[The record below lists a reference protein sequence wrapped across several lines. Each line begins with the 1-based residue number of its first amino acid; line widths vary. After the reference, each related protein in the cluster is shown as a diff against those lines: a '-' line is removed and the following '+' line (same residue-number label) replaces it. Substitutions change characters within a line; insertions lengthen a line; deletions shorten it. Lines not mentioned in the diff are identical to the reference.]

1 MSQSKVDQR
10 VSIEVDNIGG
20 ISRSTAEFEPGVTI
34 LTGRNATNRTSFL
47 QAIMA
52 ALGSD
57 TATLKAD
64 ADEGAV
70 KLEINGGTYTR
81 TLSKQG
87 DTVTMTGD
95 PYLDDAAIA
104 DRFAFLLENNDCRR
118 AIARG
123 DDLREL
129 IMEPVDTAE
138 IERQIRS
145 LENERDGLDSKI
157 RTIEDKK
164 RNIPN
169 LEQEKADIKSDLVEK
184 EGQIENKKRKIE
196 NIDRNIDETR
206 EGKEKLE
213 SKIDDLGSLRNDL
226 SRVRSQISSEEESIT
241 ALEDEIEDLHA
252 KRDELSPVPEKKLSE
267 IDQEIQRLRGQ
278 IDAIDQ
284 TVNELRSVVDFN
296 EDVLDDGHSHVL
308 DHLDDDDSG
317 NVTDQLLD
325 ESQTVTCWTCGSE
338 VDTDQIDQTLEELRT
353 LRSDKMDQRQ
363 DLKQE
368 IEDLQSEKRELEQ
381 RRDHYQTLKQK
392 LDDAEREL
400 EDREETLKELRDRET
415 ELEEE
420 IETLEAEVEQ
430 LQEQEYSEILELNE
444 ELNTLEFEREQLESD
459 LEDIEDE
466 IDRIEAK
473 VEELDALQAQREE
486 LQRELEDLRSR
497 VETLQEQA
505 VEEFNDRMETVL
517 DLLEYEN
524 LERIWIER
532 TRETVRDGR
541 RKVEQD
547 RFDLHVVRSGDSG
560 AVFEDTVEHLSE
572 SEREVTGLVFALAGY
587 LVHELYEMVP
597 FMLLDSVEAIDP
609 ERIAHLIDY
618 FGGHADYLV
627 VALLEDDAAALDD
640 DYTRITDI

>member
-1 MSQSKVDQR
+1 MSRSTLDQR
-10 VSIEVDNIGG
+10 ASIEISNIGG
-20 ISRSTAEFEPGVTI
+20 IDRANAEFEPGVTI

-64 ADEGAV
+64 ADEGSV
-70 KLEINGGTYTR
+70 TLDIDGETYTR

-87 DTVTMTGD
+87 DTITMTGD
-95 PYLDDAAIA
+95 PYLDNADIA

-129 IMEPVDTAE
+129 IMEPVDTDE

-145 LENERDGLDSKI
+145 LEDERDELDSKI
-157 RTIEDKK
+157 RTIENEK
-164 RNIPN
+164 RNLPN
-169 LEQEKADIKSDLVEK
+169 LEQEKTDIGSKLGEK
-184 EGQIENKKRKIE
+184 EGQIEKKKSEIE
-196 NIDRNIDETR
+196 NIDKNVDETR
-206 EGKEKLE
+206 EEKEELE
-213 SKIDDLGSLRNDL
+213 SKMDDLGSLRNDL

-241 ALEDEIEDLHA
+241 ALENEIEDL
-252 KRDELSPVPEKKLSE
+252 KTEREDLSPVPDEKLSE
-267 IDQEIQRLRGQ
+267 IDQDIQRLRGQ
-278 IDAIDQ
+278 IEAIDQ

-325 ESQTVTCWTCGSE
+325 ESQTVTCWTCGSQ

-368 IEDLQSEKRELEQ
+368 IEDFQSEKRELEQ
-381 RRDHYQTLKQK
+381 QRNRYQSLKQK

-400 EDREETLKELRDRET
+400 EDREESLEELRERET
-415 ELEEE
+415 ELEDE
-420 IETLEAEVEQ
+420 IKTLEAEVEQ

-444 ELNTLEFEREQLESD
+444 ELNTLEFEREQLESE
-459 LEDIEDE
+459 LENVEDE
-466 IDRIEAK
+466 IDRIEAQ
-473 VEELDALQAQREE
+473 VEELESLEAQRDE
-486 LQRELEDLRSR
+486 LRRELEDLRSR

-541 RKVEQD
+541 HKVEQD

-587 LVHELYEMVP
+587 LVHELYETVP
-597 FMLLDSVEAIDP
+597 FMLLDSIEAIDP
-609 ERIAHLIDY
+609 ERISHLIDY

-627 VALLEDDAAALDD
+627 VALLEDDAAALND
-640 DYTRITDI
+640 DYTRISNL

>member
-1 MSQSKVDQR
+1 
-10 VSIEVDNIGG
+10 
-20 ISRSTAEFEPGVTI
+20 
-34 LTGRNATNRTSFL
+34 
-47 QAIMA
+47 MA

-57 TATLKAD
+57 TTTLKAD
-64 ADEGAV
+64 ADEGSV
-70 KLEINGGTYTR
+70 MLKIGGETYTR
-81 TLSKQG
+81 TLSRQG
-87 DTVTMTGD
+87 ETVTIAGD
-95 PYLDDAAIA
+95 PYLDDADIA

-129 IMEPVDTAE
+129 IMGPVDTDE

-145 LENERDGLDSKI
+145 IETERDELDSKI
-157 RTIEDKK
+157 RAIENEK
-164 RNIPN
+164 RNLPD
-169 LEQEKADIKSDLVEK
+169 LEKEKTDIESDLSEK
-184 EGQIENKKRKIE
+184 EDEIEKKKIE
-196 NIDRNIDETR
+196 IGEIDKSIDETR
-206 EGKEKLE
+206 EEKGELE
-213 SKIDDLGSLRNDL
+213 SKIDRLGSLRNDL
-226 SRVRSQISSEEESIT
+226 NRVRNQISSEEESIT

-252 KRDELSPVPEKKLSE
+252 EREDLSPVPDEKLTE
-267 IDQEIQRLRGQ
+267 IDQDIQRLRGQ

-284 TVNELRSVVDFN
+284 TINELQSVVNFN

-308 DHLDDDDSG
+308 DHLDNDDSG
-317 NVTDQLLD
+317 DVTDQLLD

-338 VDTDQIDQTLEELRT
+338 VDTNQIDQTLEELRT
-353 LRSDKMDQRQ
+353 LRSDKMQQRQ
-363 DLKQE
+363 ALKQE
-368 IEDLQSEKRELEQ
+368 IEELQSQKRDLEQ
-381 RRDHYQTLKQK
+381 QRNRYQTLKQK

-400 EDREETLKELRDRET
+400 EDRGETLEELRERET
-415 ELEEE
+415 ELEDE
-420 IETLEAEVEQ
+420 IETLEADVEQ
-430 LQEQEYSEILELNE
+430 LQEQEYSEILELNQ
-444 ELNTLEFEREQLESD
+444 ELNTLEFERKQLESD
-459 LEDIEDE
+459 LEDVENE
-466 IDRIEAK
+466 IDRIESQA
-473 VEELDALQAQREE
+473 EELDSLEAQRDE

-547 RFDLHVVRSGDSG
+547 RFDLHVVRSGDTG

-587 LVHELYEMVP
+587 LVHELYETVP
-597 FMLLDSVEAIDP
+597 FMLLDSIEAIDP

-640 DYTRITDI
+640 DYTRITDL

>member
-1 MSQSKVDQR
+1 MSESELDHR
-10 VSIEVDNIGG
+10 ASIEVDDIGG
-20 ISRSTAEFEPGVTI
+20 IDHATAKFEPGVTI

-47 QAIMA
+47 QALMA
-52 ALGSD
+52 ALGSN

-64 ADEGAV
+64 ADEGSV
-70 KLEINGGTYTR
+70 TLDIDGETYTR
-81 TLSKQG
+81 TLSRQG
-87 DTVTMTGD
+87 STVTITGD
-95 PYLDDAAIA
+95 PYLDDADIA

-129 IMEPVDTAE
+129 IMEPVDTDQ
-138 IERQIRS
+138 IERQILS
-145 LENERDGLDSKI
+145 LENERDELNSKI
-157 RTIEDKK
+157 RAIEKEKQNLPDLEQKKMDIESELSVKEDEIEDKK
-164 RNIPN
+164 
-169 LEQEKADIKSDLVEK
+169 K
-184 EGQIENKKRKIE
+184 EMED
-196 NIDRNIDETR
+196 IDRSVDKTR
-206 EGKEKLE
+206 EEKEKLD
-213 SKIDDLGSLRNDL
+213 SKVDELGSLRNNL
-226 SRVRSQISSEEESIT
+226 SRVHNQMSSEEESIA
-241 ALEDEIEDLHA
+241 ALEDESEELHA
-252 KRDELSPVPEKKLSE
+252 ERDDLSPVPENKLAE
-267 IDQEIQRLRGQ
+267 IDQDIQRLRGQ

-284 TVNELRSVVDFN
+284 SINELQSVVNFN
-296 EDVLDDGHSHVL
+296 ENVIDDGDSHLL
-308 DHLDDDDSG
+308 DQPDDDDSG

-325 ESQTVTCWTCGSE
+325 GAQTVTCWTCGSE
-338 VDTDQIDQTLEELRT
+338 VETDQIEQTLEELRT
-353 LRSDKMDQRQ
+353 LRSDKMQQRQ
-363 DLKQE
+363 DLEQE
-368 IEDLQSEKRELEQ
+368 IEELQSEKRDLEQ
-381 RRDHYQTLKQK
+381 QRNRYQTLQQK
-392 LDDAEREL
+392 LDDTEREL
-400 EDREETLKELRDRET
+400 EDRQETLEELRERESD
-415 ELEEE
+415 LEAE

-444 ELNTLEFEREQLESD
+444 ELNTLEFEHEQLESD
-459 LEDIEDE
+459 LEDIKNE
-466 IDRIEAK
+466 IDRIEAQ
-473 VEELDALQAQREE
+473 VEELDELEAQRDE
-486 LQRELEDLRSR
+486 LRSELEDLRSH

-587 LVHELYEMVP
+587 LVHELYEAVP

-627 VALLEDDAAALDD
+627 VALLEDDAAALND
-640 DYTRITDI
+640 DYTRISNI